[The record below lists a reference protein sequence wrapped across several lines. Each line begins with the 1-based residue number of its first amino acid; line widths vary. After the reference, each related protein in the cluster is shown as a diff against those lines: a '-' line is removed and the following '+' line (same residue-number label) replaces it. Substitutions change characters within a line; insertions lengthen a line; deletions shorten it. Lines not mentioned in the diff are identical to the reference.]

1 MAQILVGAAVAF
13 VGVFF
18 GYAMATSSMK
28 EKQQPYL
35 DRTEMTIN
43 DVLVKLRVKPPRAIS
58 PSCIDY
64 DRCLICDET
73 DHTAEECAYF
83 KALSA

>member
-1 MAQILVGAAVAF
+1 
-13 VGVFF
+13 
-18 GYAMATSSMK
+18 
-28 EKQQPYL
+28 
-35 DRTEMTIN
+35 MTIN